1 MCNIFRRLSTLSK
14 DEKRFWL
21 PTLFGVG
28 VAIICLGLTL
38 IKPIQWWV
46 GYFDIAVGF
55 GFLFLA
61 LRWSKA
67 I

>member
-1 MCNIFRRLSTLSK
+1 MCNIFRRLSMLSK

-28 VAIICLGLTL
+28 VAIICLGLAL

-46 GYFDIAVGF
+46 GYFDIAVGCV
-55 GFLFLA
+55 FLFWA
-61 LRWSKA
+61 VRWSGAK
-67 I
+67 